1 MYSVGRRFV
10 PQLESA
16 SAARRFVS
24 SAVRDTGID
33 RDEAMLLTSELVSN
47 AILHAQ
53 SDFEVRVDI
62 DNDDVLVAVVNH
74 SPDLLPIAR
83 EPTSVGGRGLSI
95 IDTIAD
101 SWGFESHADKKLVW
115 FRLDGTQC
123 ATAGCF

>member
-1 MYSVGRRFV
+1 MYSVGQRFV

-24 SAVRDTGID
+24 SAVRDTHID
-33 RDEAMLLTSELVSN
+33 RDEVMLLTSELVNN
-47 AILHAQ
+47 AILHSH

-62 DNDDVLVAVVNH
+62 EDDDLLVAVVNH

-83 EPTSVGGRGLSI
+83 EPSSTGGRGLSI
-95 IDTIAD
+95 IDNIAD

-115 FRLDGTQC
+115 FRLDGAQYS
-123 ATAGCF
+123 AAGCS